1 MLGEGSSGAQ
11 THWRV
16 PVIMQF
22 DNGND
27 FADNEINEAIYQ
39 VPVIRYDFPSS
50 GTYIVN
56 VIGVPKRDHANGG
69 AVLPSY
75 LYFDGLRVFQ
85 PIGASNSAYSADENG
100 AVFYEV
106 RDEIAGGQIAV
117 ASYTADT
124 AKVVTSGTMTWTEDY
139 SDGGVFT
146 DVSSVEAYLFSG
158 PNNEAYMRDGA
169 AMVFYVKETGTGA
182 HSLQVALRAVDYFLA
197 SSGVEV
203 GMEAAIQYGIIK
215 DGAFAWA
222 PLVTAKSGT
231 EQYYTI
237 DYTQCPQVNGAY
249 QIALRV
255 NGDETEQGMVS
266 YSSLKLVGLELTEAI
281 TVSSGS
287 SPAISAICAQMD
299 ATEITLPASNVIVPK
314 PYAPIQFPEKPQ
326 DKPEQ
331 NEPETDGNE
340 EGKNEERKE
349 DLIPLLS
356 LCKLDV
362 TAGDGGTVTP
372 EGDLVIAFGAKRVI
386 KAVPD
391 EGYEVEGIYVNGK
404 NVGAAEKYTVVA
416 TGNMKVEVK
425 FVKTDAS
432 AE

>member
-1 MLGEGSSGAQ
+1 M
-11 THWRV
+11 
-16 PVIMQF
+16 
-22 DNGND
+22 
-27 FADNEINEAIYQ
+27 
-39 VPVIRYDFPSS
+39 
-50 GTYIVN
+50 
-56 VIGVPKRDHANGG
+56 
-69 AVLPSY
+69 
-75 LYFDGLRVFQ
+75 
-85 PIGASNSAYSADENG
+85 
-100 AVFYEV
+100 FYEV

-266 YSSLKLVGLELTEAI
+266 YSSQKLVGLELTEAI